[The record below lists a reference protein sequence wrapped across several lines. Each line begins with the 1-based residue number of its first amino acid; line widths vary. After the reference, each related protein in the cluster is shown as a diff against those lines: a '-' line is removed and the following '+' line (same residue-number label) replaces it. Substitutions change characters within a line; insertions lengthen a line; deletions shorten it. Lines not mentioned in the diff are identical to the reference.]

1 MARTIRSDSSNRATR
16 VPAPPERVELVR
28 AVAEPDPNTARPSL
42 STSRVAICSAMSTGL
57 TIDSRMI
64 PVAARIVGATADRW
78 VSHGTG
84 W

>member
-1 MARTIRSDSSNRATR
+1 
-16 VPAPPERVELVR
+16 
-28 AVAEPDPNTARPSL
+28 
-42 STSRVAICSAMSTGL
+42 MSTGL